1 MCRSVY
7 GRSRHNAQNVRTS
20 RSQHLGPAW
29 CTPMEMC
36 KARISSVVRVG
47 SLHSPVTSSCSPHT
61 HTRHRKI
68 CGVRSWAEQSMDG
81 RRAAPPAASRISGWH
96 ADAESEL
103 GEEELGVFTAERY
116 FNGPLA
122 AEEALWC
129 DRSSSSF
136 SSAFKTWQHDGSAPT
151 PTAATSSSEAS
162 WNSRSAL
169 LPPRPAMAV
178 PSPVES
184 KPDSRTES
192 DQTGRKARSSSSHL
206 RRWLLG
212 MAGRACAW
220 GDGEESV
227 STDDPSLHELEAGSV
242 HGGQKRS
249 PEADAALP
257 GMTSKQ
263 TAVEDGTTA
272 RVMSGKRAD
281 DGDAPLTLLVAEA
294 THRRAANSGELSMRI
309 LDPAPN
315 ASYNDRLRRE
325 SLDMFHQAGQG
336 SAITIVA
343 GSTAWGG
350 AATASAGGGARG
362 SPSPPSRRRYSGDLE
377 SMCPPSEASV
387 VWSVVTAEGAAS
399 GNFSSAASGCHYYF
413 NDGDGETTRH
423 TAAGRK
429 INRRRRGNGGGLLMG
444 CMSKRA
450 VDAVGSAS
458 DVRLPAGGR
467 AGAGGEVNGRDV
479 TRRR

>member
-1 MCRSVY
+1 
-7 GRSRHNAQNVRTS
+7 
-20 RSQHLGPAW
+20 
-29 CTPMEMC
+29 ME
-36 KARISSVVRVG
+36 
-47 SLHSPVTSSCSPHT
+47 
-61 HTRHRKI
+61 
-68 CGVRSWAEQSMDG
+68 G
-81 RRAAPPAASRISGWH
+81 RRAAPPPASRISGWH
-96 ADAESEL
+96 ADDESEL

-116 FNGPLA
+116 FNGALS

-136 SSAFKTWQHDGSAPT
+136 SSAFKTCQHDGSAPT

-169 LPPRPAMAV
+169 LPNRPAIAP

-184 KPDSRTES
+184 KPEPDSRTES
-192 DQTGRKARSSSSHL
+192 DQTGRKARPSSSHL

-212 MAGRACAW
+212 MAGSACCAW
-220 GDGEESV
+220 GEGEESA
-227 STDDPSLHELEAGSV
+227 STEDPSRHELESGSV

-263 TAVEDGTTA
+263 AAVEDGTTA

-281 DGDAPLTLLVAEA
+281 DGDAALTPLVAEA
-294 THRRAANSGELSMRI
+294 THRRAANSGELPMRM
-309 LDPAPN
+309 LDPAANP
-315 ASYNDRLRRE
+315 SYNDRLRRE

-343 GSTAWGG
+343 GSTARGG

-362 SPSPPSRRRYSGDLE
+362 SPSPPSRRRDSGDLE
-377 SMCPPSEASV
+377 SVCPPSEASV

-413 NDGDGETTRH
+413 NDGDGEMTRH
-423 TAAGRK
+423 TAAGGK
-429 INRRRRGNGGGLLMG
+429 ISRRRRSNGGGLLMG

-450 VDAVGSAS
+450 VDAVGYAS

-467 AGAGGEVNGRDV
+467 AGAGGEVSGPDVTV

>member
-1 MCRSVY
+1 
-7 GRSRHNAQNVRTS
+7 
-20 RSQHLGPAW
+20 
-29 CTPMEMC
+29 
-36 KARISSVVRVG
+36 
-47 SLHSPVTSSCSPHT
+47 
-61 HTRHRKI
+61 
-68 CGVRSWAEQSMDG
+68 MDG
-81 RRAAPPAASRISGWH
+81 RRAAPPPASRISGWH
-96 ADAESEL
+96 ADDESEL

-116 FNGPLA
+116 FNGALA

-169 LPPRPAMAV
+169 LPNRPAIAP

-184 KPDSRTES
+184 KPEPDSRTES
-192 DQTGRKARSSSSHL
+192 DETGRKARPSSSHL

-220 GDGEESV
+220 GDGEESM
-227 STDDPSLHELEAGSV
+227 STDDPSRHELEAGSV

-257 GMTSKQ
+257 RMTSKQ

-294 THRRAANSGELSMRI
+294 THRRAANSGELSMRM
-309 LDPAPN
+309 LDPAAN
-315 ASYNDRLRRE
+315 ASYKYNDRLRRE

-362 SPSPPSRRRYSGDLE
+362 SPETPSRRRDSGDLE
-377 SMCPPSEASV
+377 SVCPPSEASV
-387 VWSVVTAEGAAS
+387 VWSVATAEGVAYDTGSVA
-399 GNFSSAASGCHYYF
+399 NFSSAASACGVDEFRFVPPGSAAGH
-413 NDGDGETTRH
+413 DGF
-423 TAAGRK
+423 TAAMSRSAGRK
-429 INRRRRGNGGGLLMG
+429 KGGGFLDSCRCEKAVSVGPTPVRVARPPAVPAKTAMGPESGGVARYHNRRVHMP
-444 CMSKRA
+444 
-450 VDAVGSAS
+450 
-458 DVRLPAGGR
+458 VRS
-467 AGAGGEVNGRDV
+467 
-479 TRRR
+479 

>member
-1 MCRSVY
+1 MDITVPTFRAGLV
-7 GRSRHNAQNVRTS
+7 
-20 RSQHLGPAW
+20 
-29 CTPMEMC
+29 
-36 KARISSVVRVG
+36 ISSVVRA
-47 SLHSPVTSSCSPHT
+47 SSFHSPVTT

-68 CGVRSWAEQSMDG
+68 CGVRSWAEQKMDG
-81 RRAAPPAASRISGWH
+81 RRAAPPPASRISGWH
-96 ADAESEL
+96 AEDESEL

-116 FNGPLA
+116 FNGALG

-169 LPPRPAMAV
+169 LPNRPAMAV
-178 PSPVES
+178 PSPVEG

-227 STDDPSLHELEAGSV
+227 GTDDPSRHELESGSV

-257 GMTSKQ
+257 RMTSKQ

-272 RVMSGKRAD
+272 RVMFGKRAD
-281 DGDAPLTLLVAEA
+281 DGDAPPTLLVAEA
-294 THRRAANSGELSMRI
+294 THRRAANSGELPMRM
-309 LDPAPN
+309 LDPAVN
-315 ASYNDRLRRE
+315 ASYKYNDRLRRE

-343 GSTAWGG
+343 GSTARGG
-350 AATASAGGGARG
+350 AATASAGSGARG
-362 SPSPPSRRRYSGDLE
+362 SPDTPSRRRDSGDLE
-377 SMCPPSEASV
+377 SVCPPSEASV

-423 TAAGRK
+423 AAAGGK
-429 INRRRRGNGGGLLMG
+429 INRRRRSNGGGLLMG

>member
-1 MCRSVY
+1 MSPFVQA
-7 GRSRHNAQNVRTS
+7 RH
-20 RSQHLGPAW
+20 
-29 CTPMEMC
+29 
-36 KARISSVVRVG
+36 
-47 SLHSPVTSSCSPHT
+47 HSPVITQ
-61 HTRHRKI
+61 TRPRKI

-81 RRAAPPAASRISGWH
+81 RRAAPPPASRISGWH
-96 ADAESEL
+96 ADDESEL
-103 GEEELGVFTAERY
+103 DEEELGVFTAERY
-116 FNGPLA
+116 FNGALA
-122 AEEALWC
+122 AEDALWC

-169 LPPRPAMAV
+169 LPNRPAMAV

-184 KPDSRTES
+184 KLDSRAES

-220 GDGEESV
+220 GHGEESV
-227 STDDPSLHELEAGSV
+227 GTEDLSHHELESGS
-242 HGGQKRS
+242 GGQKRS

-257 GMTSKQ
+257 RMTSKQ
-263 TAVEDGTTA
+263 IAVEDGTTA
-272 RVMSGKRAD
+272 RVISGKRVD
-281 DGDAPLTLLVAEA
+281 DGDAPLTLLLAEA
-294 THRRAANSGELSMRI
+294 THSRAANSGELSMRM
-309 LDPAPN
+309 LDPAAN

-343 GSTAWGG
+343 GSTARGG

-362 SPSPPSRRRYSGDLE
+362 SPSPPSRRRDSGDLE
-377 SMCPPSEASV
+377 SVCPPSEASV

-423 TAAGRK
+423 TAAGGK
-429 INRRRRGNGGGLLMG
+429 FSRRRRSNGSGLLMG
-444 CMSKRA
+444 CMSKRT
-450 VDAVGSAS
+450 VDAVGAAS
-458 DVRLPAGGR
+458 DARLPAGGR
-467 AGAGGEVNGRDV
+467 AGGGGEVSGPDVTV